1 MAWRR
6 IQGQVSWWHPTD
18 RMNDYKS
25 LSSFAGRSNRLVT
38 VSGSATRDNPGESAA
53 APARAARVRP
63 RISALCL
70 SRVASLKSQVP
81 EGATVAG
88 ALEVALSV
96 SRLGNSPG
104 L

>member
-25 LSSFAGRSNRLVT
+25 LSSSAGRSNRLVT

-53 APARAARVRP
+53 APADN
-63 RISALCL
+63 L
-70 SRVASLKSQVP
+70 SRAIVNH
-81 EGATVAG
+81 AG
-88 ALEVALSV
+88 KVV
-96 SRLGNSPG
+96 
-104 L
+104 